1 MTTWSD
7 QFSSVTRSCPTL
19 CNPMYCSMP
28 GFPVHHQLL
37 ELIQTHVHRVS
48 DAIQP
53 SHPLSSPYHLQSFPA
68 SGSFPMSWLFTSGG
82 QSIGAS
88 APVLPV
94 NIQSWFLLGL
104 TGLDLPAVQGTL
116 KSLQHCS
123 SKASILW
130 RSAFPLVELSHPS
143 TKTIAL
149 TIGTFVYKVMYS
161 KSHQSLAIREAK
173 TYRVYSVLIS
183 HVFSSSCSITVSQD
197 RDNWTFF
204 SWV

>member
-1 MTTWSD
+1 
-7 QFSSVTRSCPTL
+7 
-19 CNPMYCSMP
+19 
-28 GFPVHHQLL
+28 
-37 ELIQTHVHRVS
+37 
-48 DAIQP
+48 
-53 SHPLSSPYHLQSFPA
+53 
-68 SGSFPMSWLFTSGG
+68 MSWLFTSGG

-116 KSLQHCS
+116 KSLLQHYN

-130 RSAFPLVELSHPS
+130 RSAFLLVELSYPS
-143 TKTIAL
+143 TTTAKTIAL
-149 TIGTFVYKVMYS
+149 TIGMFVYKVMYS

-173 TYRVYSVLIS
+173 MYRVYSVFIS

-197 RDNWTFF
+197 RDIGHFLAGFNFGKGTIYNHVDFKTIESHCWRY
-204 SWV
+204 